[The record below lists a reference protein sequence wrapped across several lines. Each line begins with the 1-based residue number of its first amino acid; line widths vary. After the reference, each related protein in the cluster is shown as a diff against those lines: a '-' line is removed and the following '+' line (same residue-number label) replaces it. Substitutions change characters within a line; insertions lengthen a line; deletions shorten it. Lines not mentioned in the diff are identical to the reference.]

1 MLRCVAL
8 SQRTGATVTIRE
20 GEVLVEGLQPLLPEY
35 GGACIDS
42 VIPPL
47 LDLSLDAPAWM
58 PPALLDAEQVVV
70 LVLDGLGWNQFEQH
84 RASVPTLA
92 SLTGR
97 AITSVT
103 PTTTAT
109 ALTSITTGLAPGAHG
124 LVGYRMRVDGQVL
137 NVLRWNASGR
147 DARSAISP
155 ESTQPHVAFEGQR
168 PPVVT
173 RAEFRETGFTRAHL
187 AGARHLGWRMPST
200 LVAEVAGA
208 LRRNEPFIYA
218 YYDGIDKIAHEF
230 GLGEHYLAELRAAD
244 RVVADILEVLPSGAA
259 LVVISDHGQV
269 DVGDAVITPDSSVLA
284 HVDVQSGEGRFRW
297 LHARPGH
304 SRQLFEAAQAHHSD
318 TGWVVTVDQ
327 VIDEGWFG
335 PLVTDAARSRLGDV
349 ALVAREVV
357 SYVDPADTGLYEL
370 RARHGSLTADEM
382 LVPFLVGP
390 IR

>member
-1 MLRCVAL
+1 
-8 SQRTGATVTIRE
+8 VTIRE